1 MNFGFGGSSSSNRSS
16 SSSSSSS
23 YGQGEN
29 FDYGVNYGQTYLDE
43 YQQQGQNR
51 LQDRFFAPGAQARL
65 GRTTGLEANRQRT
78 MQGLQSQGNIA
89 QNYGQRLMNQGNR
102 GQQMLGGYARQNNPY
117 LQRQI
122 NGLAQDYGQMFNEQ
136 ILPGIGSNAQNA
148 GQRGG
153 SRQGIAEALGAQRV
167 AQEFGQQAGQMR
179 MNAYGQQQQ
188 AATDLMNAGMQGATS
203 MYGLSNQS
211 NMMQGQLANEF
222 ANTQL
227 QASAQPFTIGTS
239 VIGAPSVLSQ
249 QYGMNTGY
257 GYNVAQSQSQSQ
269 SKSKGKKAGLS
280 LGSGE

>member
-1 MNFGFGGSSSSNRSS
+1 MGLSFGGSSGSSRTSS
-16 SSSSSSS
+16 SSSSSSF
-23 YGQGEN
+23 GQGEN
-29 FDYGVNYGQTYLDE
+29 FDYGVNVGQTYLDQ

-51 LQDRFFAPGAQARL
+51 LQDRFFAQGQMANL
-65 GRTTGLEANRQRT
+65 GRTTGLEANRQNT
-78 MQGLQSQGNIA
+78 MQGLQRQGNIA

-188 AATDLMNAGMQGATS
+188 AATDLMNAGMQGAAS

-222 ANTQL
+222 AGTQL
-227 QASAQPFTIGTS
+227 QASAQPFTIGSS

-249 QYGMNTGY
+249 QYGMDMGY
-257 GYNVAQSQSQSQ
+257 GYNLAQSRSQSQ
-269 SKSKGKKAGLS
+269 SKGKSKNSSVNFGM
-280 LGSGE
+280 